1 MLWIK
6 EKWKKIHALISV
18 SQVFKSIDLF
28 AGAGGLSCGLT
39 HEGIES
45 VVAVEIE
52 KDFSETFKL
61 NHKDCFFINDEN
73 FIFPD
78 NIFSLIFILR
88 KDSR

>member
-1 MLWIK
+1 M
-6 EKWKKIHALISV
+6 

-39 HEGIES
+39 HEGIGS

-61 NHKDCFFINDEN
+61 NHKDCFFINDDIEN
-73 FIFPD
+73 IVFYQLMQKV
-78 NIFSLIFILR
+78 NVNKTL
-88 KDSR
+88 